1 MKGFIYTI
9 LSASFLGSHLVFAQ
23 VVPNCK
29 LKDERVER
37 PIAEKARQLQGAEY
51 CQFRRYNSINDIE
64 GDGKDDFV
72 VIYTVEE
79 VHRSMNH
86 YLQFMLVFLS
96 SKPRSKPLEI
106 QVGERGKR
114 SVDEIGLV
122 GRNKIILGN
131 DVWISG
137 DALCCPSG
145 KGKSVY
151 EIQNGKIVKISEDGG

>member
-1 MKGFIYTI
+1 MKRFICTI
-9 LSASFLGSHLVFAQ
+9 LSVSFLGPQLVFSQA
-23 VVPNCK
+23 VPNCK

-51 CQFRRYNSINDIE
+51 CQFRRYNSINDID

-72 VIYTVEE
+72 VIYTVEG

-86 YLQFMLVFLS
+86 FLQFMLVFLS
-96 SKPRSKPLEI
+96 SKRGSKPLEI

-114 SVDEIGLV
+114 SIGEIGLV
-122 GRNKIILGN
+122 ERNKIILGN

-151 EIQNGKIVKISEDGG
+151 EIQNGRIVRIAEESG

>member
-1 MKGFIYTI
+1 MKRFICTI
-9 LSASFLGSHLVFAQ
+9 LSVSFLGPQLVFPQA
-23 VVPNCK
+23 VPNCK

-51 CQFRRYNSINDIE
+51 CQFRRYNSINDID

-72 VIYTVEE
+72 VIYTVEG

-86 YLQFMLVFLS
+86 FLQFMLVLLS
-96 SKPRSKPLEI
+96 SKRGSKPLEI

-114 SVDEIGLV
+114 SIGEIGLV
-122 GRNKIILGN
+122 ERNKIILGN

-151 EIQNGKIVKISEDGG
+151 EIQNGRIVRIAEDGG